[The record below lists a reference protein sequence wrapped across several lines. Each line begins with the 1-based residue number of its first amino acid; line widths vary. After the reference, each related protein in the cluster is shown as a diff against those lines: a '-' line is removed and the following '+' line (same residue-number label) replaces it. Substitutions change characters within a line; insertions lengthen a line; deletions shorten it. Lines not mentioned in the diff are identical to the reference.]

1 MKKSYSF
8 AKCTSI
14 FGGTLLFLS
23 LFLFSS
29 CENFLSGLDTRDEI
43 VNTIAYNNAKEITVL
58 VQPEEGTGSTVP
70 GGNYKAKQGYEF
82 EINFSENPA
91 YSFINWKA
99 VAKDNPSVEIESGVE
114 FENATEPNTKV
125 KITNDSVAIRLIPFA
140 AERIAVSGEP
150 SPRYDP
156 LGVSRDRSI
165 SVSFT
170 KALSK
175 SSFIYAENEIPAG
188 AETKTDDDGKIWA
201 YTYEGQT
208 YLKNISITNN
218 DDYSIAEH
226 FIKPEVTGK
235 LLTIGVD
242 KSNPIVF
249 NSGEI
254 YKTVKV
260 TLSKDITDTSNIK
273 MNTSKSWNYQITEAT
288 DEKATVNLSCVAA
301 EGSVYLAGT
310 KDYSLG
316 QKITLSFTEDADY
329 QFVKWEYDPAI
340 IYIAE
345 PSNANTTATVL
356 DKTTGNEA
364 TQIKAVC
371 ASRLRVVSFSP
382 VNDSANPTVSKNS
395 SISIKFNHDIPSA
408 EEDSEQLMN
417 ISIALGGTPVRSSF
431 KTPSVNADTVIFAAD
446 NSNMLNVPAGQK
458 KTISVSIPSDFYYTL
473 EDGTKVTYGGTGFT
487 FDYKIDD
494 TTLDKAEV
502 TFIAPSGSGEFTA
515 ANGQNNKY
523 SLWQEVEIGFTP
535 NEGWQFNGWTITDLD
550 GNPISNTK
558 IKIVEP
564 ESLSTKLIIYEAVQN
579 VIVKAN
585 AYLIPVV
592 QSVKLNGTV
601 DLFSVTSFN
610 CYSSIHFKFNT
621 EIKKSSLALSRFGS
635 LTITKNGNSAIH
647 YEEYFDERWENS
659 TELVLSPKT
668 TFKNIVKDE
677 NEQLSMTIT
686 LNANGKSITDRDGN
700 PLCSSDAVYNSLTIN
715 CLISG
720 SQESN
725 PPVITDI
732 HLYSTS
738 DPTAHYRRELS
749 NLDFNSWTRDW
760 SYPYGTYGW
769 NNVSSVYIT
778 LSGYDSESGIKEV
791 QVTETYMR
799 DTFNSDYSIQQTSST
814 HSFRTVD
821 SYSRTDDG
829 NNVYNYAFIYDFDSE
844 NTTDDGLFKL
854 EISLWDNDGN
864 KTEKIYYVIKNTAN
878 NLQLDKMSIFTS
890 TNLEKLIPVYNS
902 EKQCYESGIN
912 FMNFNI
918 PCEKFYRLYN
928 TDFYIG
934 RFITLTMYEEG
945 VNKGKIFSYDL
956 QAGSLSSSTINNAIS
971 NVKRDITKNV
981 ILRMKIEQRNGI
993 VSEIDLPLNKASYI
1007 AGITGTII
1015 YLDRKLGVTDMGEED
1030 DVSLRFSTTPTP
1042 ASKDDL
1048 LYYSRGGAGHDP
1060 DNDGEG
1066 IYYLFPVVTTRLG
1079 YKGSTNSYGFEDT
1092 KPIYISKP
1100 FAYYNGVTPPVDDS
1114 IQFPIMTLPD
1124 PSYEAGEIT
1133 YEPNTGY
1140 ASFDID
1146 IDYPDNG
1153 YDYSQY
1159 RYVIRLDE
1167 IRDRNPNGDCFDIT
1181 ENSNIRVKTGTVRTV
1196 YLVALDS
1203 QGSEC
1208 AKSEEQTLD
1217 LTLVDNQPPFVA
1229 STGSYHASFNDN
1241 RSYRFYLNNQWVYRG
1256 SEFGPY
1262 DINAS
1267 LEKIPNPNPI
1277 ECYVVPKSY
1286 GVNLTKDQLEEGMF
1300 KKVTVPLADD
1310 YYKKNSSY
1318 ISIPYDGLDFGEY
1331 YIYLY
1336 IEDTSPLK
1344 NSYLVASSYLLK
1356 NYIAEYV
1363 PEVTFETVESVDKIK
1378 ISAPPYKRNL
1388 KRTTSFPDDN
1398 ARSSSPDY
1406 LHQIHGNYVNIKKI
1420 ENNSWTTTVEFDS
1433 PYYDRSTIARMKDE
1447 NGNNSQYNGS
1457 VDDDSR
1463 YYYSVDYSDY
1473 ENNFIQV
1480 IVNYTSTDWR
1490 DGVGYGKNDF
1500 EIVQSQPIYVYA
1512 DYLRYKGT
1520 TNEIVCNNK
1529 NWIEGGNGYQIFC
1542 DAPVFVHT
1550 MFCSR
1555 NLNSVLE
1562 AEKYGTPTTEQYI
1575 REWESR
1581 AQETGIYTHTGN
1593 SNTSFTYGNN
1603 NTADIPAGYYY
1614 TTIVHFADGT
1624 SLMSEVKQ
1632 K

>member
-1 MKKSYSF
+1 MKKTYF
-8 AKCTSI
+8 LAKYTSVL
-14 FGGTLLFLS
+14 GGALLCVAS
-23 LFLFSS
+23 LLFSS
-29 CENFLSGLDTRDEI
+29 CENFLNGTDTRDEI
-43 VNTIAYNNAKEITVL
+43 IDTIAYNNAKEITVL

-70 GGNYKAKQGYEF
+70 SGNFKAKQGYDF
-82 EINFSENPA
+82 EVSFSENPA
-91 YSFINWKA
+91 YSFVRWIA
-99 VAKDNPSVEIESGVE
+99 VEKENPSKEVSAGVV
-114 FENATEPNTKV
+114 FEDAEAPATKV
-125 KITNDSVAIRLIPFA
+125 KISDDSVAIRLIPYSM
-140 AERIAVSGEP
+140 ERIAVSGEP

-170 KALSK
+170 KPLSP
-175 SSFIYAENEIPAG
+175 SCFIFQENEIPVEAQTRKD
-188 AETKTDDDGKIWA
+188 ADGNIWS
-201 YTYEGQT
+201 YSFDGQT
-208 YLKNISITNN
+208 YLKNISITNI

-226 FIKPEVTGK
+226 FTKPTVEGK

-242 KSNPIVF
+242 KSNPIEF

-273 MNTSKSWNYQITEAT
+273 MNSTKSWNYQITEAT

-310 KDYSLG
+310 KDYSIG

-345 PSNANTTATVL
+345 PLNSNTTATIL
-356 DKTTGNEA
+356 EKTTGNDV
-364 TQIKAVC
+364 TQIKAFC
-371 ASRLRVVSFSP
+371 APRLRVTSFSP
-382 VNDSANPTVSKNS
+382 VNDSTNPTVSKNS
-395 SISIKFNHDIPSA
+395 SISIQFNHDLPA
-408 EEDSEQLMN
+408 VEADLEQLKN
-417 ISIALGGTPVRSSF
+417 ISITMGGNPVKSCF
-431 KTPSVNADTVIFAAD
+431 KAPSVTADTVTFAAD
-446 NSNMLNVPAGQK
+446 NSNMVSVPAGQK
-458 KTISVSIPSDFYYTL
+458 KTISVTIPSDFYYKL
-473 EDGTKVTYGGTGFT
+473 EDGTIISYGANGIT
-487 FDYKIDD
+487 FDYKIDE

-502 TFIAPSGSGEFTA
+502 TFTAPSNSGEFTA
-515 ANGQNNKY
+515 EKGQNNQY
-523 SLWQEVEIGFTP
+523 SLGQEVEIAFKP
-535 NEGWQFNGWTITDLD
+535 NEGWKFNGWSVKC
-550 GNPISNTK
+550 GSEEVPESK
-558 IKIVEP
+558 IKIADKNAVT
-564 ESLSTKLIIYEAVQN
+564 TKLIVYEAIQGVT
-579 VIVKAN
+579 VTAN
-585 AYLIPVV
+585 AYLVPIV

-601 DLFSVTSFN
+601 DLFSVNSFN
-610 CYSSIHFKFNT
+610 CYSSFHFKFNKK
-621 EIKKSSLALSRFGS
+621 IDKSSLILSAYDS
-635 LTITKNGNSAIH
+635 LTITKNGAPGIH
-647 YEEYFDERWENS
+647 YENYFTAIWKSD
-659 TELVLSPKT
+659 TELVITPDD
-668 TFKNIVKDE
+668 TFKDFVRSE
-677 NEQLSMTIT
+677 NGQVSMTIT
-686 LNANGKSITDRDGN
+686 LNANGQSIRDVEGN
-700 PLCSSDAVYNSLTIN
+700 TLCPSEEVYNSFTIN
-715 CLISG
+715 CLVSG
-720 SQESN
+720 SQEDN

-799 DTFNSDYSIQQTSST
+799 DTSNSTPSIQQTSST

-821 SYSRTDDG
+821 SYSRNDDG
-829 NNVYNYAFIYDFDSE
+829 NSVYNYAFIYDFDSE

-854 EISLWDNDGN
+854 EISLCDNDGN
-864 KTEKIYYVIKNTAN
+864 KTKKIYYVIKNTAN

-890 TNLEKLIPVYNS
+890 NKLENLIPVYNN
-902 EKQCYESGIN
+902 EKNCYEAGIN
-912 FMNFNI
+912 FMNFSI
-918 PCEKFYRLYN
+918 PCEKFYTLYSSN
-928 TDFYIG
+928 KFYIG
-934 RFITLTMYEEG
+934 RYITLTMYEDG
-945 VNKGKIFSYDL
+945 VNKGEIFSYDL
-956 QAGSLSSSTINNAIS
+956 QTGSLSSSTINNAIS

-1007 AGITGTII
+1007 AGLNKNGS
-1015 YLDRKLGVTDMGEED
+1015 YLYNKIGVTDMGD
-1030 DVSLRFSTTPTP
+1030 KDNVSLEISTTPSPT
-1042 ASKDDL
+1042 SKNDF
-1048 LYYSRGGAGHDP
+1048 GHDP

-1066 IYYLFPVVTTRLG
+1066 IYYLFPIVTTRLG
-1079 YKGSTNSYGFEDT
+1079 YKGSTGSYGFEYT

-1217 LTLVDNQPPFVA
+1217 LTLVDNQPPFIA
-1229 STGSYHASFNDN
+1229 GHGNYHASYNDIRN
-1241 RSYRFYLNNQWVYRG
+1241 YRFFFNTWGWRNGVNDTRK
-1256 SEFGPY
+1256 GPY
-1262 DINAS
+1262 DIDS
-1267 LEKIPNPNPI
+1267 TLERVLNVSPI
-1277 ECYVVPKSY
+1277 NCYVVPKSY
-1286 GVNLTKDQLEEGMF
+1286 GVNLTKDQLEGGMF
-1300 KKVTVPLADD
+1300 KKVSIPLADN
-1310 YYKKNSSY
+1310 YAVVNNYGNSSC

-1336 IEDTSPLK
+1336 IEDSSPLK
-1344 NSYLVASSYLLK
+1344 NSYLVASAYLLK

-1398 ARSSSPDY
+1398 ARSSDPDY

-1500 EIVQSQPIYVYA
+1500 EIVQSQPIYVYS

-1520 TNEIVCNNK
+1520 ANEIVCNNK

-1542 DAPVFVHT
+1542 DAPVFIHT
-1550 MFCSR
+1550 MYCSR
-1555 NLNSVLE
+1555 NLNTVLE
-1562 AEKYGTPTTEQYI
+1562 AEKYVTPTTEQYI

-1581 AQETGIYTHTGN
+1581 AQESGIYTYTGN
-1593 SNTSFTYGNN
+1593 ANTSFTYSNDN
-1603 NTADIPAGYYY
+1603 LKDIPSGNYY

-1624 SLMSEVKQ
+1624 TLMSDVKQ
-1632 K
+1632 KQ